1 MKIISEKRVDAVYRI
16 ISEKKVK
23 ATVYLDLGC
32 NDGSI
37 TERIAEM
44 VEAKEVYGVDI
55 DDVALDK
62 AKQRKIKTFKLDLS
76 YDKIPL
82 NNNSVD
88 LVTALELI
96 EHLINPDH
104 ILREVHRVLNSH
116 GQFILS
122 TPNLASYVNRLILLL
137 GYQPYNV
144 EVSTEFLAGV
154 PLRAYTFTKPI
165 GHIRPFTLRALKEV
179 LSYHGFKIVKVM
191 GAPGV
196 EPKWL
201 GIIDKLFSL
210 RASLARRLI
219 VFAMKI

>member
-1 MKIISEKRVDAVYRI
+1 
-16 ISEKKVK
+16 
-23 ATVYLDLGC
+23 
-32 NDGSI
+32 
-37 TERIAEM
+37 M

-55 DDVALDK
+55 DEFALDK

-104 ILREVHRVLNSH
+104 MLREVHRVLNSH

-144 EVSTEFLAGV
+144 EVSIRSFYYLTKAWKINLIPWISWVQRQE
-154 PLRAYTFTKPI
+154 PAYLNWFN
-165 GHIRPFTLRALKEV
+165 GLNNV
-179 LSYHGFKIVKVM
+179 LVI
-191 GAPGV
+191 
-196 EPKWL
+196 L
-201 GIIDKLFSL
+201 
-210 RASLARRLI
+210 
-219 VFAMKI
+219 

>member
-1 MKIISEKRVDAVYRI
+1 M
-16 ISEKKVK
+16 
-23 ATVYLDLGC
+23 
-32 NDGSI
+32 
-37 TERIAEM
+37 
-44 VEAKEVYGVDI
+44 
-55 DDVALDK
+55 
-62 AKQRKIKTFKLDLS
+62 
-76 YDKIPL
+76 
-82 NNNSVD
+82 
-88 LVTALELI
+88 
-96 EHLINPDH
+96 
-104 ILREVHRVLNSH
+104 NSH

>member
-1 MKIISEKRVDAVYRI
+1 MKLISKNRVDAVSRI
-16 ISEKKVK
+16 ISERKVK
-23 ATVYLDLGC
+23 ASVYLDIGC

-37 TERIAEM
+37 TERMAQM
-44 VEAKEVYGVDI
+44 VDAKEVYGVDI

-104 ILREVHRVLNSH
+104 MLREVYRVLNSH

-122 TPNLASYVNRLILLL
+122 TLNLASYVNRLILLL

-154 PLRAYTFTKPI
+154 PWKAYTFTKPI
-165 GHIRPFTLRALKEV
+165 GHIRPFTPRALKEV
-179 LSYHGFKIVKVM
+179 LSYHGFKIVEVR
-191 GAPGV
+191 GAPGE

-219 VFAMKI
+219 VFAIKI

>member
-104 ILREVHRVLNSH
+104 MLREVHRV
-116 GQFILS
+116 
-122 TPNLASYVNRLILLL
+122 
-137 GYQPYNV
+137 
-144 EVSTEFLAGV
+144 
-154 PLRAYTFTKPI
+154 
-165 GHIRPFTLRALKEV
+165 
-179 LSYHGFKIVKVM
+179 
-191 GAPGV
+191 
-196 EPKWL
+196 
-201 GIIDKLFSL
+201 
-210 RASLARRLI
+210 
-219 VFAMKI
+219 